1 LTGFSPAGVGL
12 VDVAVVV
19 LNVRGDPPLHFETLA
34 ELLGRDVAV
43 RVQNFLVVD
52 IVVVVFIVFVV
63 VGVIV

>member
-1 LTGFSPAGVGL
+1 M

-52 IVVVVFIVFVV
+52 VVVFIVFVV